1 MIPETDTGTT
11 EWAVTTSGLREKV
24 GGIRKS
30 CLLHV
35 KSWRE
40 DGTVRTFLTKGIIQS
55 LGRLK
60 LKQAV
65 RGFTWPKPVDEV
77 TSGTVGTLLVKGRT
91 LGDWKPEL
99 KRFDWNCCTCWNW
112 GDDGC
117 CCCCGTKENCC
128 SEVTLPSGNLVI
140 WKSYWKVGIFVKVL
154 EVELLGELWM
164 LLLLRLTL
172 LSLRR
177 KLLSRK
183 LLMGLLTGWRMCWC
197 HQWMVERMFQWVI
210 FAPGDLGEGGEL
222 FIANG
227 LTRSKLVALGVE
239 HSVSILLEYF
249 CIFSIKWFLIY
260 CFYSVLR
267 SS

>member
-1 MIPETDTGTT
+1 MMPETDTGTT

-24 GGIRKS
+24 GGIGKN

-40 DGTVRTFLTKGIIQS
+40 DGTVWTILTKGIIQS

-112 GDDGC
+112 GDDDC
-117 CCCCGTKENCC
+117 CCCWDQRELLLRGDTA
-128 SEVTLPSGNLVI
+128 L
-140 WKSYWKVGIFVKVL
+140 WKSYYL
-154 EVELLGELWM
+154 EV
-164 LLLLRLTL
+164 
-172 LSLRR
+172 
-177 KLLSRK
+177 
-183 LLMGLLTGWRMCWC
+183 
-197 HQWMVERMFQWVI
+197 
-210 FAPGDLGEGGEL
+210 
-222 FIANG
+222 
-227 LTRSKLVALGVE
+227 
-239 HSVSILLEYF
+239 LLESWNFSESPGSWTAGWSLFFVAF
-249 CIFSIKWFLIY
+249 CFLLWRVIV
-260 CFYSVLR
+260 FN
-267 SS
+267 